1 MYVYYVVY
9 AVLACVCIGYCT
21 YTLFK
26 KGTTT
31 STAKSQ
37 KKKHQHTAKAIF
49 QPKKLGP
56 FVLEQ
61 PAGIIVF
68 ILAW

>member
-1 MYVYYVVY
+1 MNICSLGRASLRLHRFLYVYI
-9 AVLACVCIGYCT
+9 LS
-21 YTLFK
+21 LK
-26 KGTTT
+26 KGLLQ
-31 STAKSQ
+31 ARQ
-37 KKKHQHTAKAIF
+37 DRRKKHQHTAKAIF